1 MRTSSGAF
9 THGLVLSVLNLLQV
23 LLYIPLLALLG
34 QGVLFVL
41 SGHKRQQNV
50 FYQTLQVVSKPFTW
64 PLRKI
69 LPAKVADH
77 HVPLIAFFALSILS
91 FVVFAERGY
100 LMCVATGQ
108 AGCQR

>member
-1 MRTSSGAF
+1 M
-9 THGLVLSVLNLLQV
+9 LSTLNLLQV

-41 SGHKRQQNV
+41 SGNKRQGNV
-50 FYQTLQVVSKPFTW
+50 FYQTLLVVSKPVVW

-69 LPAKVADH
+69 LPGKVADH
-77 HVPLIAFFALSILS
+77 HVPLIAFFALLILS

-100 LMCVATGQ
+100 LMCVASGQ

>member
-1 MRTSSGAF
+1 M
-9 THGLVLSVLNLLQV
+9 LSTLNLLQV

-41 SGHKRQQNV
+41 SGHQRQQNV
-50 FYQTLQVVSKPFTW
+50 FYQTLQIVSKPFVW

-77 HVPLIAFFALSILS
+77 HVPLIAFLALLILS

-100 LMCVATGQ
+100 LLCVASGQ
-108 AGCQR
+108 SGCQR

>member
-69 LPAKVADH
+69 LPAKVADQ